1 MLQVLNYMFRNPG
14 NDNVKVNLLYANQS
28 ECFKRTEMKNE
39 LFIYLTI
46 SMTAIFFKT
55 ASTNTMIYH

>member
-46 SMTAIFFKT
+46 SMTAIFL
-55 ASTNTMIYH
+55 

>member
-28 ECFKRTEMKNE
+28 ECCERTKMKNE
-39 LFIYLTI
+39 PLKIYLSI
-46 SMTAIFFKT
+46 SMTAL
-55 ASTNTMIYH
+55 